1 MMHPT
6 NDLLVA
12 YIDDELPQDTADE
25 VASHVAACARCSGI
39 HADLRATSQYVL
51 GVLHQIDAHEP
62 AEWASVTAREARTS
76 ALSNGHGRSDAGGRQ
91 FAAGG
96 QGALRR
102 AATITLLLTGGAA
115 AAVITANQL
124 LRDGDASTEVS
135 TVQTTAA
142 PATASSGIF
151 IEPRDGAF
159 TITLEG
165 AAAGSRLQ
173 VVIEDRSQAQLVVT
187 QSNSPRFVSRAG
199 LLEVHFGG
207 GRADLRLHVPPSMR
221 EARVVMGADTIAV
234 VRMRV
239 VTPAQAATE
248 GIILSGTQSR

>member
-12 YIDDELPQDTADE
+12 YIDDELPQETAEE
-25 VASHVAACARCSGI
+25 VAAHVAACARCSGI
-39 HADLRATSQYVL
+39 HADLRSTTQYVL

-62 AEWASVTAREARTS
+62 AEWASQPAGELRTART
-76 ALSNGHGRSDAGGRQ
+76 NGHARLESGNRRSAT
-91 FAAGG
+91 GG
-96 QGALRR
+96 QAALRR
-102 AATITLLLTGGAA
+102 AAVITLLVTGGAA
-115 AAVITANQL
+115 AAVITANRVM
-124 LRDGDASTEVS
+124 RDDDGSTEVS

-142 PATASSGIF
+142 PAAASRGIL
-151 IEPRDGAF
+151 IEPRDGSF
-159 TITLEG
+159 TIALEG

-173 VVIEDRSQAQLVVT
+173 VVIEDRPEAQLVVT

-199 LLEVHFGG
+199 QLEVHLGG
-207 GRADLRLHVPPSMR
+207 GRADLRLQVPPSIR
-221 EARVVMGADTIAV
+221 EATIVMGADTVAI
-234 VRMRV
+234 VRGRV

>member
-12 YIDDELPQDTADE
+12 YIDNELPQETADE
-25 VASHVAACARCSGI
+25 VASHVALCARCSGI

-62 AEWASVTAREARTS
+62 AEWAAVTAGEARTTTRT
-76 ALSNGHGRSDAGGRQ
+76 NGHGRSEPRERP
-91 FAAGG
+91 FPTGG
-96 QGALRR
+96 QRALRR
-102 AATITLLLTGGAA
+102 AATITLLLTSGAA
-115 AAVITANQL
+115 AAVITANRL

-151 IEPRDGAF
+151 IEPRDGTF
-159 TITLEG
+159 TIALEG

-173 VVIEDRSQAQLVVT
+173 VVLDDRSPAQLVVT

-199 LLEVHFGG
+199 LLEVHLGG
-207 GRADLRLHVPPSMR
+207 GRADLRLQLPSSMR

-234 VRMRV
+234 VRGRV
-239 VTPAQAATE
+239 VTPAQAATG
-248 GIILSGTQSR
+248 GISLSGSPSR